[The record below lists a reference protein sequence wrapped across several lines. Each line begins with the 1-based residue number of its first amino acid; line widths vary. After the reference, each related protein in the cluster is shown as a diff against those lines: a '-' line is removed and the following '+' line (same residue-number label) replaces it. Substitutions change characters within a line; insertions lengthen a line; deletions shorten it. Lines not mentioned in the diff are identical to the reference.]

1 MTGNS
6 GFRLI
11 FLLIL
16 MGVTMSWHA
25 DAKTASTL
33 LNDKLMTLN
42 DLPSWQRVVKVGEQ
56 LRSHPD
62 LSSKQLE
69 SLIEN
74 LGRQAL
80 KYQQYTGAAKYF
92 SELEKLTE
100 HDPLSDAFY
109 FSMKF
114 QGVAT
119 YFQGHFI
126 EAAVLYQRALKVATE
141 RGNPL
146 EIANI
151 QSNLGLTYMQ
161 THQLDLA
168 IIHYVSS
175 HQLYEVHGDKQDEAD
190 IMLNLSGVYI
200 QQFRYAVAEK
210 ILLRAIKLFIEL
222 EDDYGTALSQA
233 NLGVI
238 YKFTGRWQLSRVN
251 QMAAIAYYEST
262 ESWQHLSFEYTNL
275 AMLSLEEGNVEQ
287 SLAEANFAL
296 YYAEQ
301 ASSLGGRREAL
312 YPFAQ
317 AQFARGEYNQ
327 AKDSAAELIALS
339 QETGAA
345 RKEKDGYLLM
355 SFILAALDEP
365 QQALENYRAHHQLE
379 KELLSRSLSQKLEQY
394 QATVAEKELNQEIK
408 TLKQYQALQKLQIEQ
423 REQLVWLGGLLVL
436 SLGIAGVSVYRKRVL
451 QHTKTELSRQVA
463 QRTAQLQQVADE
475 LREANQVKS
484 QFLAN
489 ISHEIRTPLTS
500 ILGHTEAL
508 LLDHQRDRALQESL
522 KVVHR
527 QGEHLRELICDV
539 LDLSKIEALQFELE
553 LSEFELGGL
562 ITDISDMFQH
572 ACMQKGLKF
581 IIHNQLLE
589 SYLVELDYI
598 RIKQVLINLLG
609 NAVKFTEQG
618 CVELTVSVSEGTVSF
633 VVEDTGIGMDEKYLN
648 SIFDCFQQGDNS
660 ISRRFGGSGL
670 GLSLS
675 QQLIDMMNGKISVE
689 STLDKGSKF
698 SVKIPCLVKAY
709 VGNTRLEIEADTLE
723 ALAGKVLIAED
734 HSDNRALFSRL
745 VSNMGPEVL
754 IANNGEAA
762 IEVCLSEF
770 PDLVLMDI
778 QMPKL
783 DGLEAFRILRQAGF
797 DGPIYALTANVMS
810 REIKG
815 YLEHGFTGHIGKPVD
830 TKLLHQ
836 ILSQH
841 LRHRACYTTH
851 MQIDMS
857 DLTASFIETLEEERF
872 NIVDLWESNQI
883 QSLKNACHRL
893 AGAAITFGFH
903 DIANTAKQ
911 LDQVLSTPDHTQA
924 QHLYLIL
931 CDELKLAAASEQL
944 NII

>member
-1 MTGNS
+1 MTGIS
-6 GFRLI
+6 GLRLI
-11 FLLIL
+11 WLLL
-16 MGVTMSWHA
+16 FMGVTMPWSA
-25 DAKTASTL
+25 GATTDSTSL
-33 LNDKLMTLN
+33 DDKLMTL
-42 DLPSWQRVVKVGEQ
+42 DDMSSWQHVARAGAQ
-56 LRSHPD
+56 LRGHPN
-62 LSSKQLE
+62 LSPKQLE
-69 SLIEN
+69 SLIES

-80 KYQQYTGAAKYF
+80 KYQKYTTATQYF
-92 SELEKLTE
+92 RELEQLTE
-100 HDPLSDAFY
+100 HEPLSDAFY
-109 FSMKF
+109 SSVKF

-126 EAAVLYQRALKVATE
+126 QAAALYHRALNVATE
-141 RGNPL
+141 RDNPL

-151 QSNLGLTYMQ
+151 HSNLGLTYMQ
-161 THQLDLA
+161 THQLDLS
-168 IIHYVSS
+168 IIHYVAA
-175 HQLYEVHGDKQDEAD
+175 HQLYEIHGDKQDEAD
-190 IMLNLSGVYI
+190 IILNLSGVYI
-200 QQFRYAVAEK
+200 QQYRYAVAEK

-222 EDDYGTALSQA
+222 EDNYGRALSQA

-238 YKFTGRWQLSRVN
+238 YRLTERWELSRVN

-262 ESWQHLSFEYTNL
+262 ESWQHLSIEYANL
-275 AMLSLEEGNVEQ
+275 ATLSLNEGKVEQ

-301 ASSLGGRREAL
+301 VDSLDGRRETL
-312 YPFAQ
+312 YPLSQ
-317 AQFARGEYNQ
+317 ALFARGEYNQ
-327 AKDSAAELIALS
+327 ARESTLELIALS
-339 QETGAA
+339 QKTGAA
-345 RKEKDGYLLM
+345 RREKDGYLLL
-355 SFILAALDEP
+355 SFIQAALDKP
-365 QQALENYRAHHQLE
+365 QQALESYRTYHKLS
-379 KELLSRSLSQKLEQY
+379 KELLSRSLSKKLEQY
-394 QATVAEKELNQEIK
+394 QATVAENELNQEIK

-423 REQLVWLGGLLVL
+423 REQLVWLGVLLVL
-436 SLGIAGVSVYRKRVL
+436 SLGIAGISIYRKRVL
-451 QHTKTELSRQVA
+451 QHTKAELSRQVA

-508 LLDHQRDRALQESL
+508 LLDHQRDSALQESL

-527 QGEHLRELICDV
+527 QGDHLRELICDV

-553 LSEFELGGL
+553 LSEFELDGL

-572 ACMQKGLKF
+572 ACVQKGLKF
-581 IIHNQLLE
+581 IIHNQLLAT
-589 SYLVELDYI
+589 YLVELDYI

-618 CVELTVSVSEGTVSF
+618 SVELTVSVSEGAVLF
-633 VVEDTGIGMDEKYLN
+633 IVEDTGIGMDEKYLN

-675 QQLIDMMNGKISVE
+675 QQLIDIMGGKISVE
-689 STLDKGSKF
+689 STLHKGSKF
-698 SVKIPCLVKAY
+698 SVEIPCFAKPY
-709 VGNTRLEIEADTLE
+709 VGSSKQEIAADKLD
-723 ALAGKVLIAED
+723 ALSGKVLIAED

-745 VSNMGPEVL
+745 VSNMGPEVF
-754 IANNGEAA
+754 IANNGETA

-778 QMPKL
+778 QMPKV

-797 DGPIYALTANVMS
+797 DGPIYALTANVMA

-815 YLEHGFTGHIGKPVD
+815 YLEHGFTGHIGKPVN

-836 ILSQH
+836 ILSKH
-841 LRHRACYTTH
+841 LEHKECSSPH

-857 DLTASFIETLEEERF
+857 DLTASFLETLEEERY
-872 NIVDLWESNQI
+872 NIIDLWESNQT
-883 QSLKNACHRL
+883 QPLKNACHRL

-903 DIANTAKQ
+903 DIAHTAKQ
-911 LDQVLSTPDHTQA
+911 LDHVLSTPDHTQA

-944 NII
+944 NIV